1 MDRCRLIAR
10 LCLLLLFASVCG
22 CQPSAPTNGNPSS
35 DTTAAS
41 DGVPADQILTLMKA
55 VYANAKNYSDNGRLF
70 LSYRKDG
77 LLTEE
82 PQRWSTAWSADGK
95 LAMEVFGAH
104 IKGDGQRVSCYIY
117 DIDSANLDGQ
127 RMVVP
132 YQANGQPPIDQV
144 FRDPI
149 ARVFL
154 GGYSELPLNEVD
166 KSLREKLIPA
176 PLSLLTGKLP
186 CIWLQSPSGVER
198 LADETLGS
206 HECYVIRSLAQRLG
220 CDIWIDKST
229 GLLVQMSLPLRLLD
243 PQIMAAPNITDL
255 QLLARFEDATID
267 SAIDP
272 KTFQLQ
278 ARKNSSPV
286 RSFVTLPQSLPV
298 ESIGQVLDDFRLT
311 QPNGKVVDQL
321 FFDGKPTALLWLG
334 GEKSYSAIKRLEALA
349 NDLPTNRFNIG
360 VIYSDSELAAGPS
373 EPYLVRPEL
382 TAAMASSNLRM
393 FYDPQLAASDQLA
406 IRDLPSVV
414 LMDGDSRVQF
424 ATSITGDEWGD
435 DLQVAMKRVASG
447 ENLADEMLSQYQQ
460 FMTRYKT
467 ALVRVDASSL
477 LPRHLSLNPAT
488 SSAGM
493 ETLPV
498 RTSSPA
504 LVARRAWVSR
514 DFKQPGNISVSS
526 SGRQTK
532 ISVLD
537 GLRTIV
543 ELNAVGKTLFSSELK
558 LPAGVGVSRIRSTL
572 DGRHHVL
579 FSPLAKEAFAF
590 DEAWQANSNF
600 QQLTDRV
607 DASFTDI
614 CLLEEQPENGFVIFA
629 TKDSGAI
636 SVSLDG
642 ANQTAARVKDL
653 LADSIVLSGGSAI
666 FVRNG
671 QLKSRPFET
680 GSKSIKPALGD
691 RFNRVSR
698 SQHAN
703 QGSIFGTAFDGSQWK
718 VVCFNADLSTRWES
732 PIGSQL
738 FESLIDPIAPLRLLD
753 ETQSQKADLAIATTQ
768 NTVHVFSSTRG
779 WLADVQ
785 VSETPTGVALAELN
799 GRTCLLVSVGTTVE
813 CWTLE

>member
-10 LCLLLLFASVCG
+10 LCLPLLFALVCG
-22 CQPSAPTNGNPSS
+22 CQPSAPTSGDPSS
-35 DTTAAS
+35 NTAATN

-132 YQANGQPPIDQV
+132 YEANGQPPIDQV

-186 CIWLQSPSGVER
+186 CIWLQNSSGIER

-206 HECYVIRSLAQRLG
+206 HECYVIRSLAQGLG

-229 GLLVQMSLPLRLLD
+229 GLLVQMSLPLKLLD
-243 PQIMAAPNITDL
+243 PQVMAAPNITDL
-255 QLLARFEDATID
+255 QMLARFENATID

-272 KTFQLQ
+272 KMFQLQ

-286 RSFVTLPQSLPV
+286 RSFVTLPQALPV

-311 QPNGKVVDQL
+311 QPDGKVVDQL

-349 NDLPTNRFNIG
+349 NDLPTNRFILG
-360 VIYSDSELAAGPS
+360 VIYSDPDLANGPS

-393 FYDPQLAASDQLA
+393 FYDPRLAASDQLA

-424 ATSITGDEWGD
+424 ATSITGDEWAD
-435 DLQVAMKRVASG
+435 DLQVAMKRVAAG

-467 ALVRVDASSL
+467 ALERVDASSL
-477 LPRHLSLNPAT
+477 LPRHLNLNSST
-488 SSAGM
+488 STAGM
-493 ETLPV
+493 GPLPA
-498 RTSSPA
+498 RTSPPA

-514 DFKQPGNISVSS
+514 DFKQPGNISVSF
-526 SGRQTK
+526 GRQTK
-532 ISVLD
+532 IAVLD

-543 ELNAVGKTLFSSELK
+543 ELNAAGKTLSSGELK

-572 DGRHHVL
+572 DGRWRVL
-579 FSPLAKEAFAF
+579 FSPLAREAFAF
-590 DEAWQANSNF
+590 NDVWQANSNF
-600 QQLTDRV
+600 EQLTDRTN
-607 DASFTDI
+607 ASFTDI
-614 CLLEEQPENGFVIFA
+614 YLLEDQPDNAFVIFA
-629 TKDSGAI
+629 TKDAGTI
-636 SVSLDG
+636 SLPLDG
-642 ANQTAARVKDL
+642 ANQSAATVKDL
-653 LADSIVLSGGSAI
+653 QADSIVLSGRSAI
-666 FVRNG
+666 FVQNG

-680 GSKSIKPALGD
+680 GSKSIKPAPSD

-698 SQHAN
+698 SQSAN
-703 QGSIFGTAFDGSQWK
+703 QETTFGTAFDGRQWK
-718 VVCFNADLSTRWES
+718 VVCFNADLSIRWES

-738 FESLIDPIAPLRLLD
+738 FESLLDPIAPLRSSD

-768 NTVHVFSSTRG
+768 NTVHIFSSTRG

-785 VSETPTGVALAELN
+785 LSETPTGVALAELN
-799 GRTCLLVSVGTTVE
+799 GRTCLFVSAGTTVE